1 MEKTLTFGPKRKGPN
16 ILINKYLKKDES
28 FFQKINQMAEK
39 YIGSIAEIVD
49 EKKAERRQKEDE
61 ERFQQIQEILTSHD
75 VTWRDMCNSFITGF
89 DIAVQSGPLCEE
101 PILGAVFLIESI
113 KQLKKAPKPTVATSS
128 EFEVIEEEKGQ
139 SDSYGS
145 FAGQVIATV
154 KDICKRAF
162 LNAEPRLVEGV
173 YLVSM
178 HATPDAYGKI
188 YGVINKCRGRVVK
201 EEVQD
206 GTNNFLI
213 DALIPLIEGFVFNE
227 EIRSKSCGIAYP
239 QLVFAGFQILE
250 DDPFFI
256 PQTEE
261 ELEDHGL
268 GDILPPNPAKLIIE
282 KVRTRKGLPIDK
294 KIVVAAE
301 QQRTLS
307 KKK

>member
-1 MEKTLTFGPKRKGPN
+1 
-16 ILINKYLKKDES
+16 
-28 FFQKINQMAEK
+28 MAEK
-39 YIGSIAEIVD
+39 YIGCVAEIVD

-113 KQLKKAPKPTVATSS
+113 EQLKKAPKPTVATSS
-128 EFEVIEEEKGQ
+128 ESEVIEEEKGQ

-239 QLVFAGFQILE
+239 QLVFAGVQILE

>member
-1 MEKTLTFGPKRKGPN
+1 M
-16 ILINKYLKKDES
+16 
-28 FFQKINQMAEK
+28 
-39 YIGSIAEIVD
+39 
-49 EKKAERRQKEDE
+49 
-61 ERFQQIQEILTSHD
+61 
-75 VTWRDMCNSFITGF
+75 
-89 DIAVQSGPLCEE
+89 
-101 PILGAVFLIESI
+101 
-113 KQLKKAPKPTVATSS
+113 
-128 EFEVIEEEKGQ
+128 
-139 SDSYGS
+139 
-145 FAGQVIATV
+145 

-201 EEVQD
+201 EEVQE

-213 DALIPLIEGFVFNE
+213 DALIPVIESFVFNE

-239 QLVFAGFQILE
+239 QLVFDGFEILD

-256 PQTEE
+256 PMTEE
-261 ELEDHGL
+261 ELEDHGQ
-268 GDILPPNPAKLIIE
+268 GDILPPNPAKIIIE

>member
-1 MEKTLTFGPKRKGPN
+1 M
-16 ILINKYLKKDES
+16 
-28 FFQKINQMAEK
+28 
-39 YIGSIAEIVD
+39 
-49 EKKAERRQKEDE
+49 
-61 ERFQQIQEILTSHD
+61 
-75 VTWRDMCNSFITGF
+75 
-89 DIAVQSGPLCEE
+89 
-101 PILGAVFLIESI
+101 GAVFLLESI
-113 KQLKKAPKPTVATSS
+113 ELRKKGTGMKPTMETSPGS
-128 EFEVIEEEKGQ
+128 DGQEEESKVGGGG
-139 SDSYGS
+139 DSYGP
-145 FAGQVIATV
+145 FTGQVIATM

-201 EEVQD
+201 EEVQE

-213 DALIPLIEGFVFNE
+213 DALIPLTESFVFNE

-239 QLVFAGFQILE
+239 QLVFHGFEILD

-256 PQTEE
+256 PMTEE
-261 ELEDHGL
+261 ELEDHGQ
-268 GDILPPNPAKLIIE
+268 GDILPPNPAKIIIE
-282 KVRTRKGLPIDK
+282 KVRTRKGLPVDK